1 VYPAP
6 RSILVVTFDVRRRG
20 GIERLSLHVVDSLV
34 RSGARVR
41 LVHPAALFPGTIGRW
56 IGRLI
61 FVCRLVAALPFAD
74 DVVSMHGLFL
84 GPVRTCGGALRLL
97 GLCRRQTLRCWLHGI
112 EVWGRALDVVGESLR
127 RCQSLAAS
135 SCFTADRVRERA
147 GPWPPISVIHP
158 MADLVEE
165 SCVPAA
171 LPPRPVLVTIARMDI
186 GWDYK
191 GHGLVLQAL
200 ARLRDEGALPAEL
213 RWDVVGGGNSQAAL
227 ARRVHAL
234 GLGRHVRFLGELSD
248 ADARTALESSSVMIM
263 PSAYSV
269 GPDGVAAG
277 EGFGIVYLEAAFAGR
292 ASIACRLGGQS
303 DLIED
308 GVSGLLVDPTPED
321 VARAIRRAITERG
334 LLEELGAAAR
344 ARALRDFAA
353 ASFDARLR
361 EWMGL
366 KGPDRGASAAT
377 PRPG

>member
-1 VYPAP
+1 M
-6 RSILVVTFDVRRRG
+6 
-20 GIERLSLHVVDSLV
+20 ERLSLHVADSLS
-34 RSGARVR
+34 RGGARVR
-41 LVHPAALFPGTIGRW
+41 VLYPAAVCSGVLGRW
-56 IGRLI
+56 IGRLW
-61 FVCRLVAALPFAD
+61 FACRLLLALRGCD
-74 DVVSMHGLFL
+74 DVVCMHALFL
-84 GPVRTCGGALRLL
+84 RPILACHRVWNWLGA
-97 GLCRRQTLRCWLHGI
+97 CRHQSLRCWMHGI
-112 EVWGRALDVVGESLR
+112 EVWGRALDGVGASMR
-127 RCQSLAAS
+127 QSQALAAS
-135 SCFTADRVRERA
+135 SRFTADRVLERP
-147 GPWPPISVIHP
+147 GPWPPVSVIHP

-165 SCVPAA
+165 SCLPAA
-171 LPPRPVLVTIARMDI
+171 VPPRPVLITIARTAI

-213 RWDVVGGGNSQAAL
+213 RWDVVGGGNGQAAL
-227 ARRVHAL
+227 ARRVDAL
-234 GLGRHVRFLGELSD
+234 GLGRHVRFLGEVSD
-248 ADARTALESSSVMIM
+248 ADARTALESSSVMVM

-308 GVSGLLVDPTPED
+308 GISGLLVDPTPED

-344 ARALRDFAA
+344 ARALKDFTA